1 MSNKTARKP
10 LEIFGKHAKLL
21 TSMEKPTI
29 EVTERN
35 GIHYSSVNDL
45 MDEIS
50 FYNVTSKVKI
60 EGDEAVITKSS
71 TDNNLITVTKEN
83 DLRKVILTNKNAKL
97 VSVIDKAAR
106 RISFKV
112 LGRNNGDDV
121 TCVELYLYDK
131 NTGDKAV
138 AEYDSKGNLS
148 NITFTHSFVDDEGRV
163 KIRREVD
170 THDTKNMAGAI
181 SKERF
186 FIYKDGESR
195 PYRSTSIVYGFAG
208 KLNKA
213 YNTDITYIDNADVDD
228 KDYNPIIG
236 HPARAV
242 IFDSIVTSAN
252 TLVQR
257 EVKKLYYEKSTS
269 RLMRSV
275 DLQMTTDGKMIG
287 GHIYDY
293 DEFGIIQYNLS
304 FYESYELVR
313 DYDKIYPKN
322 NFKDKFPKQIQ
333 I

>member
-1 MSNKTARKP
+1 MSNETTRKP

-35 GIHYSSVNDL
+35 GIHYSSVDDL

-50 FYNVTSKVKI
+50 FYSVTSKVKI

-71 TDNNLITVTKEN
+71 TDNKLITVTKEN
-83 DLRKVILTNKNAKL
+83 DLRKVVLTNKNEKL
-97 VSVIDKAAR
+97 VSIIDKAAR

-112 LGRNNGDDV
+112 LSRNNGDDV
-121 TCVELYLYDK
+121 TCVELYLYDN

-148 NITFTHSFVDDEGRV
+148 NITFTDSLVDDEGKVR
-163 KIRREVD
+163 IRMEVETND
-170 THDTKNMAGAI
+170 PKNMAGHMT
-181 SKERF
+181 KERF
-186 FIYKDGESR
+186 LIYKDGESL
-195 PYRSTSIVYGFAG
+195 PYRSTTITFYSHG
-208 KLNKA
+208 KVNKV

-242 IFDSIVTSAN
+242 IFDSIVSSTD
-252 TLVQR
+252 TVVIR
-257 EVKKLYYEKSTS
+257 EIKKLYYEKSTG

-275 DLQMTTDGKMIG
+275 YLQMTTNGKMIG
-287 GHIYDY
+287 GRIYDY

-313 DYDKIYPKN
+313 DYDKFYPKN

>member
-1 MSNKTARKP
+1 MSNETTRKP

-21 TSMEKPTI
+21 TSMKKPTI

-50 FYNVTSKVKI
+50 FYSVTSKVKI

-71 TDNNLITVTKEN
+71 TDNKLITVTKEN

-112 LGRNNGDDV
+112 LSRNNGDDV

-148 NITFTHSFVDDEGRV
+148 NITFTDSLVDDEGKVR
-163 KIRREVD
+163 IRSEIETND
-170 THDTKNMAGAI
+170 PKNMAGHMT
-181 SKERF
+181 KERF
-186 FIYKDGESR
+186 YIYEDGESL
-195 PYRSTSIVYGFAG
+195 PYRSTTITFYSHG
-208 KLNKA
+208 KVNKV

-242 IFDSIVTSAN
+242 IFDSIVSSTD
-252 TLVQR
+252 TVVIR
-257 EVKKLYYEKSTS
+257 EIKKLYYEKSTG

-275 DLQMTTDGKMIG
+275 YLQMTTDGKMIG
-287 GHIYDY
+287 GRIYDY

-313 DYDKIYPKN
+313 DYDKFYPKN
-322 NFKDKFPKQIQ
+322 NFKDKFPEQIQ

>member
-1 MSNKTARKP
+1 MSNETARKP

-35 GIHYSSVNDL
+35 GIHYSSVDDL

-50 FYNVTSKVKI
+50 FYSVTSKVKI
-60 EGDEAVITKSS
+60 EDDEAVITKSS
-71 TDNNLITVTKEN
+71 TDNKLITVTKEN

-112 LGRNNGDDV
+112 LSRNNGDDV

-148 NITFTHSFVDDEGRV
+148 NITFTDSLVDGEGKVR
-163 KIRREVD
+163 IRSEIETND
-170 THDTKNMAGAI
+170 PKNMAGHMT
-181 SKERF
+181 KERF
-186 FIYKDGESR
+186 YIYEDGESL
-195 PYRSTSIVYGFAG
+195 PYRSTTITFYSHG
-208 KLNKA
+208 KVNKV

-242 IFDSIVTSAN
+242 IFDSIVSSTD
-252 TLVQR
+252 TVVIR
-257 EVKKLYYEKSTS
+257 EIKKLYYEKSTG

-275 DLQMTTDGKMIG
+275 YLQMTTDGKMIG
-287 GHIYDY
+287 GRIYDY

-313 DYDKIYPKN
+313 DYDKFYPKN
-322 NFKDKFPKQIQ
+322 NFKDKFPEQIQ

>member
-1 MSNKTARKP
+1 MSNEATRKP

-35 GIHYSSVNDL
+35 GIHYSSVDDL
-45 MDEIS
+45 KDEIS
-50 FYNVTSKVKI
+50 FYSVTSKVKI

-71 TDNNLITVTKEN
+71 TDNKLITVTKEN

-112 LGRNNGDDV
+112 LSRNNGDDV

-148 NITFTHSFVDDEGRV
+148 NITFTDSLVDDEGKVR
-163 KIRREVD
+163 IRSEIETND
-170 THDTKNMAGAI
+170 PKNMAGHMT
-181 SKERF
+181 KERF
-186 FIYKDGESR
+186 LIYEDGESL
-195 PYRSTSIVYGFAG
+195 PYRSTTITFYSHSKV
-208 KLNKA
+208 NKV

-242 IFDSIVTSAN
+242 IFDSIVSSTD
-252 TLVQR
+252 TVVIR
-257 EVKKLYYEKSTS
+257 EIKKLYYEKSTG

-275 DLQMTTDGKMIG
+275 YLQMTTNGKMIG
-287 GHIYDY
+287 GRIYDY

-313 DYDKIYPKN
+313 DYDKFYPKN